1 MNIYFESQGLAGG
14 GPGPGGRSGV
24 YSDDDS
30 SDDDL
35 ELGAVRLTYKDNTND
50 DDHLLVPG
58 SPGARAAE
66 LAELVYFADDPDEL
80 SINRCWRKSFK
91 GATTGRRLKRLV
103 CRFGTYQ
110 MLFGGGLMGIAAYET
125 ITYPLDE
132 GWFAAT
138 TYGWSVRNLTWCA
151 CRRPRI
157 AFHLS
162 LYGAP
167 LTPFV
172 FFAMF
177 PSVFQKVCV
186 LRVVLF

>member
-14 GPGPGGRSGV
+14 GPGPGGRSGGGGGGGV

-151 CRRPRI
+151 HASLFI
-157 AFHLS
+157 SLS
-162 LYGAP
+162 LSLCMA
-167 LTPFV
+167 F
-172 FFAMF
+172 
-177 PSVFQKVCV
+177 
-186 LRVVLF
+186 R